1 MSITCEVKEIETEL
15 EAKTLFAQGTFLA
28 PDLKRDSKGI
38 LTEDQFQKLLSAA
51 GAKGKFL
58 PQNEFSFQE
67 LIDSVQREYCF
78 TLRRALYFKKKSIES
93 ALLKKSSDES
103 EKLANEFQQK
113 TIDLLTCLQYF
124 EKIKKERTSLKPTA
138 SQTPYSWQVLQR
150 NNVPKQI
157 ESMTDIVDLRKD
169 MVDYSKE
176 QNRSAST
183 LLGVYAFLNLTAVGL
198 LIYILGSK

>member
-1 MSITCEVKEIETEL
+1 MSISCQVKEIETEL
-15 EAKTLFAQGTFLA
+15 EAKATFSQGSFLVS
-28 PDLKRDSKGI
+28 DLKRDSNGI
-38 LTEDQFQKLLSAA
+38 LTEEQFQKLLESA

-78 TLRRALYFKKKSIES
+78 TLRRYLYFKKQAIQN
-93 ALLKKSSDES
+93 AFQKKPTNEN
-103 EKLANEFQQK
+103 EKMAKEFQQK

-124 EKIKKERTSLKPTA
+124 EKINKQRTSLAPTA
-138 SQTPYSWQVLQR
+138 SQTPYSWQILQR
-150 NNVPKQI
+150 NNVRKQI
-157 ESMTDIVDLRKD
+157 ESMTDMLELRKD